1 MAKDNTYK
9 KENAFL
15 VLAKRMSRNKNA
27 MFGLTLFVILV
38 LAIIIV
44 PIVSP
49 YQYDKMDVMAIKLGP
64 SSAHLFGTDDLG

>member
-49 YQYDKMDVMAIKLGP
+49 YQYDGNQA
-64 SSAHLFGTDDLG
+64 GTVICAPVWHR

>member
-15 VLAKRMSRNKNA
+15 VLTKRMSRNKNA

-49 YQYDKMDVMAIKLGP
+49 YQ
-64 SSAHLFGTDDLG
+64 

>member
-49 YQYDKMDVMAIKLGP
+49 YQYDKMDLMIQMQLN
-64 SSAHLFGTDDLG
+64 HLRLI